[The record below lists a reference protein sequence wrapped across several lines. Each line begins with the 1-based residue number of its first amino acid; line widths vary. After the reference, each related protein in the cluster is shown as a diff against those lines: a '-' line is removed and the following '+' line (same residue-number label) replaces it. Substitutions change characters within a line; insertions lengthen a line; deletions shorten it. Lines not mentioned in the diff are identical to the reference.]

1 MVSKKVSF
9 LILGRT
15 RRKRRRKLSLL
26 EARISNEAFEWRRK
40 ETKNKKD
47 GGRKGNGQQLDRYGH
62 PTQKKRDRQTERER
76 MSISLFSHFA
86 KAKWWAIL
94 GIATQNMS
102 QNVHNFGANIVRFFR
117 TSNSNKMQV
126 YRTIFLSIK
135 VAFF

>member
-86 KAKWWAIL
+86 KAKWWAFWASRLKICHKMCTIL
-94 GIATQNMS
+94 AQTLSAFSEQAILTKCK
-102 QNVHNFGANIVRFFR
+102 FIVQFF
-117 TSNSNKMQV
+117 SV
-126 YRTIFLSIK
+126 
-135 VAFF
+135 